1 MEALTAI
8 DWGVMFRPEYR
19 SMLLKG
25 IQNTLG
31 LTAGAIVGGLLLG
44 MVLAFARL
52 SPARWL
58 KLPATA
64 YVELV
69 RTVPLLVQVMFWYFA
84 VPEMLPED
92 VRRAFYKHDV
102 GFYASLVGLI
112 VYSSA
117 FISEDIRSGIRG
129 IAQGQAEAA
138 HSLGFGF
145 FDTFRLVIL
154 PQALRATVPPLLGQA
169 MNITKNT
176 TVALMVGVG
185 ELAFVTR
192 AVNDASFLSVGVYA
206 FTTVFFLLIA
216 IVLTALG
223 HWYQR
228 RYPAK

>member
-1 MEALTAI
+1 MDALASI
-8 DWGVMFRPEYR
+8 DWGVMFRPQYR
-19 SMLLKG
+19 DMLLKG
-25 IQNTLG
+25 IQTTLG
-31 LTAGAIVGGLLLG
+31 LTVGAILGGLLLG
-44 MVLAFARL
+44 MVVAFARL
-52 SPARWL
+52 APARWVR
-58 KLPATA
+58 LPATA

-69 RTVPLLVQVMFWYFA
+69 RTVPLLVHVMFWYFA
-84 VPEMLPED
+84 VPEMLPEALK
-92 VRRAFYKHDV
+92 RSLYQHDV
-102 GFYASLVGLI
+102 GFHASLVALV

-138 HSLGFGF
+138 NSLGFGF

-216 IVLTALG
+216 VVLTTLG
-223 HWYQR
+223 QRYQR
-228 RYPAK
+228 RYPAR

>member
-1 MEALTAI
+1 MDALASI
-8 DWGVMFRPEYR
+8 DWGVMLRPEYR

-25 IQNTLG
+25 IEYTLA
-31 LTAGAIVGGLLLG
+31 LTAGAIAGGLLLG
-44 MVLAFARL
+44 MVVAFGRLA
-52 SPARWL
+52 SSRWIR
-58 KLPATA
+58 LPATA

-69 RTVPLLVQVMFWYFA
+69 RTIPLLAHVMFWYFA
-84 VPEMLPED
+84 VPEMLPEELK
-92 VRRAFYKHDV
+92 RALYKHDV
-102 GFYASLVGLI
+102 GFYASLAALI
-112 VYSSA
+112 LYSAA

-129 IAQGQAEAA
+129 IPHGQAEAA
-138 HSLGFGF
+138 NSLGFGF
-145 FDTFRLVIL
+145 FDTFRLVVL

-223 HWYQR
+223 KWYQH
-228 RYPAK
+228 RYPAR

>member
-1 MEALTAI
+1 MDALASI
-8 DWGVMFRPEYR
+8 DWGVMFRPQYR
-19 SMLLKG
+19 DMLLKG
-25 IQNTLG
+25 IQTTLG
-31 LTAGAIVGGLLLG
+31 LTFGAIAGGLLLG
-44 MVLAFARL
+44 MVVAFARL
-52 SPARWL
+52 APARWL
-58 KLPATA
+58 RLPATV

-69 RTVPLLVQVMFWYFA
+69 RTIPLLVHVMFWYFA
-84 VPEMLPED
+84 VPEMLPEATK
-92 VRRAFYKHDV
+92 RALYQHDV
-102 GFYASLVGLI
+102 GFFAALVALV

-129 IAQGQAEAA
+129 IASGQAEAA

-216 IVLTALG
+216 IVLTTLG
-223 HWYQR
+223 QRYQR
-228 RYPAK
+228 HYPAR

>member
-1 MEALTAI
+1 MDALTSI
-8 DWGVMFRPEYR
+8 DWGVMLRPEYR
-19 SMLLKG
+19 GMLLKG
-25 IQNTLG
+25 IENTLT

-44 MVLAFARL
+44 MVVAFARL
-52 SPARWL
+52 ASARWIR
-58 KLPATA
+58 LPATVF
-64 YVELV
+64 VELV
-69 RTVPLLVQVMFWYFA
+69 RTVPLLAHVMFWYFA

-92 VRRAFYKHDV
+92 IKRALYKHDV
-102 GFYASLVGLI
+102 GFYASMVALI
-112 VYSSA
+112 LYSAA

-129 IAQGQAEAA
+129 IAPGRPRRP
-138 HSLGFGF
+138 SLGFGF

-154 PQALRATVPPLLGQA
+154 PQALRTTVPPLLGQA

-223 HWYQR
+223 KWYQH
-228 RYPAK
+228 RYPAR

>member
-1 MEALTAI
+1 MDALASI
-8 DWGVMFRPEYR
+8 DWGVMFRPQYR
-19 SMLLKG
+19 DMLLKG
-25 IQNTLG
+25 IQTTLG
-31 LTAGAIVGGLLLG
+31 LTFGAIAGGLLLG
-44 MVLAFARL
+44 MAVAFARL
-52 SPARWL
+52 APARWMR
-58 KLPATA
+58 LPATA

-69 RTVPLLVQVMFWYFA
+69 RTVPLLVHVMFWYFA
-84 VPEMLPED
+84 VPEMLPEALK
-92 VRRAFYKHDV
+92 RSLYQHDV
-102 GFYASLVGLI
+102 GFYASLVALV

-129 IAQGQAEAA
+129 IANGQAEAA
-138 HSLGFGF
+138 NSLGFGF

-216 IVLTALG
+216 IVLTTLG
-223 HWYQR
+223 QRYQR
-228 RYPAK
+228 RYPAR

>member
-1 MEALTAI
+1 MDTLASI

-19 SMLLKG
+19 AMLLKG

-44 MVLAFARL
+44 MVVAFGRLA
-52 SPARWL
+52 SSRWIR
-58 KLPATA
+58 LPATV

-69 RTVPLLVQVMFWYFA
+69 RTIPLLAHVLFWYFA
-84 VPEMLPED
+84 VPEMLPD
-92 VRRAFYKHDV
+92 GLRRTLYQHDV
-102 GFYASLVGLI
+102 GFYASLVAL
-112 VYSSA
+112 VLYSA
-117 FISEDIRSGIRG
+117 ALISEDIRSGIRG
-129 IAQGQAEAA
+129 SATGQAEAA

-145 FDTFRLVIL
+145 FDTFRLVVL

-206 FTTVFFLLIA
+206 FTTAFFLLIA
-216 IVLTALG
+216 VVLTVLG
-223 HWYQR
+223 GWYQR
-228 RYPAK
+228 RYPAR

>member
-1 MEALTAI
+1 MDALASI

-19 SMLLKG
+19 VMLLQG
-25 IQNTLG
+25 IRNTLA

-44 MVLAFARL
+44 MVVAFGRLA
-52 SPARWL
+52 SSRWIR
-58 KLPATA
+58 LPATA

-69 RTVPLLVQVMFWYFA
+69 RTIPLLVHVMFWYFA
-84 VPEMLPED
+84 VPEMLPDD
-92 VRRAFYKHDV
+92 VKRVLYRHDV
-102 GFYASLVGLI
+102 GFYTSLVALI
-112 VYSSA
+112 LYAAA

-129 IAQGQAEAA
+129 IAPGQAEAA

-154 PQALRATVPPLLGQA
+154 PQALRTTVPPLLGQA

-223 HWYQR
+223 QWYQR
-228 RYPAK
+228 RYPAR

>member
-1 MEALTAI
+1 MDALASI
-8 DWGVMFRPEYR
+8 DWGVMLRPEYR
-19 SMLLKG
+19 DMLLKG
-25 IQNTLG
+25 IQNTLA

-44 MVLAFARL
+44 MVVAFGRLA
-52 SPARWL
+52 SSRWIR
-58 KLPATA
+58 LPATV

-69 RTVPLLVQVMFWYFA
+69 RTIPLLVHVMFWYFA
-84 VPEMLPED
+84 VPEMLPEELK
-92 VRRAFYKHDV
+92 RALYKHDV
-102 GFYASLVGLI
+102 GFYAALVAVTL
-112 VYSSA
+112 YSAA

-154 PQALRATVPPLLGQA
+154 PQALRTTVPPLLGQA

-216 IVLTALG
+216 VVLTALG
-223 HWYQR
+223 KWYQR
-228 RYPAK
+228 RYPAR

>member
-1 MEALTAI
+1 VDTLASI

-19 SMLLKG
+19 AMLLKG

-44 MVLAFARL
+44 MVVAFGRLA
-52 SPARWL
+52 SSRWIR
-58 KLPATA
+58 LPATV

-69 RTVPLLVQVMFWYFA
+69 RTIPLLAHVLFWYFA
-84 VPEMLPED
+84 VPEMLPD
-92 VRRAFYKHDV
+92 GLRRTLYQHDV
-102 GFYASLVGLI
+102 GFYASLVAL
-112 VYSSA
+112 VLYSAA

-129 IAQGQAEAA
+129 LATGPAEAA
-138 HSLGFGF
+138 HSLAFGF

-154 PQALRATVPPLLGQA
+154 PQALRTTVPPLLGQA

-206 FTTVFFLLIA
+206 FTTAFFLLIA
-216 IVLTALG
+216 VVLTVLG
-223 HWYQR
+223 GWYQR
-228 RYPAK
+228 RYPAR

>member
-1 MEALTAI
+1 MDTLTSI

-19 SMLLKG
+19 AMLLKG
-25 IQNTLG
+25 IQTTLG

-44 MVLAFARL
+44 MVVAFARL
-52 SPARWL
+52 APARWIR
-58 KLPATA
+58 LPATA

-69 RTVPLLVQVMFWYFA
+69 RTIPLLVHVMFWYFA
-84 VPEMLPED
+84 VPEMLPD
-92 VRRAFYKHDV
+92 DLKRAFYQHDV
-102 GFYASLVGLI
+102 GFHMSLVALI
-112 VYSSA
+112 IYSSA

-129 IAQGQAEAA
+129 IAHGQAEAA

-145 FDTFRLVIL
+145 FDTFRLVVL
-154 PQALRATVPPLLGQA
+154 PQALRTTVPPLLGQA

-216 IVLTALG
+216 VALTILSQR
-223 HWYQR
+223 YQR
-228 RYPAK
+228 RYPAR

>member
-1 MEALTAI
+1 MDTLASI

-19 SMLLKG
+19 AMLLKG

-44 MVLAFARL
+44 MVVAFGRLA
-52 SPARWL
+52 SSRWIR
-58 KLPATA
+58 LPATV

-69 RTVPLLVQVMFWYFA
+69 RTIPLLAHVLFWYFA
-84 VPEMLPED
+84 VPEMLPD
-92 VRRAFYKHDV
+92 GLRRTLYQHDV
-102 GFYASLVGLI
+102 GFYASLVAL
-112 VYSSA
+112 VLYSAA

-129 IAQGQAEAA
+129 IATGQAEAA

-145 FDTFRLVIL
+145 FDTFRLVVL

-206 FTTVFFLLIA
+206 FTTAFFLLIA
-216 IVLTALG
+216 VVLTVLG
-223 HWYQR
+223 GWYQR
-228 RYPAK
+228 RYPAR

>member
-1 MEALTAI
+1 MDALTSI

-19 SMLLKG
+19 DMLLKG
-25 IQNTLG
+25 IQNTLA

-44 MVLAFARL
+44 MVVAFGRLA
-52 SPARWL
+52 SSRWIR
-58 KLPATA
+58 LPATA

-69 RTVPLLVQVMFWYFA
+69 RTVPLLVHVMFWYFA
-84 VPEMLPED
+84 VPEMLPD
-92 VRRAFYKHDV
+92 DLKRTLYKGDV
-102 GFYASLVGLI
+102 GFYASMVALI
-112 VYSSA
+112 LYSAA

-129 IAQGQAEAA
+129 IAAGQAEAA
-138 HSLGFGF
+138 NSLGFGF

-154 PQALRATVPPLLGQA
+154 PQALRTTVPPLLGQA

-223 HWYQR
+223 KWYQH
-228 RYPAK
+228 RYPAR

>member
-1 MEALTAI
+1 MDALTSI
-8 DWGVMFRPEYR
+8 DWGVMLRPEYR
-19 SMLLKG
+19 GMLLKG
-25 IQNTLG
+25 IENTLT

-44 MVLAFARL
+44 MVVAFARL
-52 SPARWL
+52 ASARWIR
-58 KLPATA
+58 LPATA

-69 RTVPLLVQVMFWYFA
+69 RTVPLLVHVMFWYFA
-84 VPEMLPED
+84 VPEMLAD
-92 VRRAFYKHDV
+92 DIKRAFYKHDV
-102 GFYASLVGLI
+102 GFYASMVALI
-112 VYSSA
+112 LYSAA

-154 PQALRATVPPLLGQA
+154 PQALRTTVPPLLGQA

-223 HWYQR
+223 KWYQL
-228 RYPAK
+228 RYPAR

>member
-1 MEALTAI
+1 
-8 DWGVMFRPEYR
+8 MFRPQYR
-19 SMLLKG
+19 DMLLKG
-25 IQNTLG
+25 IQTTLG
-31 LTAGAIVGGLLLG
+31 LTFGAIAGGLLLG
-44 MVLAFARL
+44 MVVAFARL
-52 SPARWL
+52 APARWVR
-58 KLPATA
+58 LPATA

-69 RTVPLLVQVMFWYFA
+69 RTVPLLVHVMFWYFA
-84 VPEMLPED
+84 VPEMLPEALK
-92 VRRAFYKHDV
+92 RALYQHDV
-102 GFYASLVGLI
+102 GFHASLVALV

-129 IAQGQAEAA
+129 IANGQAEAA
-138 HSLGFGF
+138 NSLGFGF

-216 IVLTALG
+216 IVLTTLG
-223 HWYQR
+223 QRYQR
-228 RYPAK
+228 RYPAR

>member
-1 MEALTAI
+1 MNAMASI

-19 SMLLKG
+19 DMLLKG
-25 IQNTLG
+25 IKTTLG
-31 LTAGAIVGGLLLG
+31 LTSGAIAGGLLLG
-44 MVLAFARL
+44 MLVAFARL
-52 SPARWL
+52 APARWIRV
-58 KLPATA
+58 PATV
-64 YVELV
+64 YVEVV
-69 RTVPLLVQVMFWYFA
+69 RTIPLLVHVLFWYFA
-84 VPEMLPED
+84 VPEMLPEEW
-92 VRRAFYKHDV
+92 RRALYKVDV
-102 GFYASLVGLI
+102 GFYTSMVALI
-112 VYSSA
+112 IYGSA

-129 IAQGQAEAA
+129 ISHGQTEAA

-169 MNITKNT
+169 MAITKNT

-216 IVLTALG
+216 VVLTALG
-223 HWYQR
+223 QWYQR
-228 RYPAK
+228 RYPAR

>member
-1 MEALTAI
+1 
-8 DWGVMFRPEYR
+8 MFRPQYR
-19 SMLLKG
+19 DMLLKG
-25 IQNTLG
+25 IQTTLG
-31 LTAGAIVGGLLLG
+31 LTVGAILGGLLLG
-44 MVLAFARL
+44 MVVAFARL
-52 SPARWL
+52 APARWVR
-58 KLPATA
+58 LPATA

-69 RTVPLLVQVMFWYFA
+69 RTVPLLVHVMFWYFA
-84 VPEMLPED
+84 VPEMLPEALK
-92 VRRAFYKHDV
+92 RSLYQHDV
-102 GFYASLVGLI
+102 GFHASLVALV

-138 HSLGFGF
+138 NSLGFGF

-216 IVLTALG
+216 VVLTTLG
-223 HWYQR
+223 QRYQR
-228 RYPAK
+228 RYPAR